1 MRVVVD
7 TNVWVS
13 GLVFPDG
20 TPGRLLDAL
29 RRRRFRAVVGW
40 ALAEEIA
47 EVLSRPRFRA
57 SGIRPEHVRAVLL
70 LLAPLLPDVEVALP
84 VRDADDLPVLAS
96 ALAGGVDAIV
106 TGDRDLLDDARLR
119 ALLLE
124 RGIEVLTPA
133 EMLGRVSSR
142 RSGPSAG

>member
-1 MRVVVD
+1 MAHNTLAALLTLCLIAVPSQEEAQEKPK
-7 TNVWVS
+7 TTKP
-13 GLVFPDG
+13 FPRD
-20 TPGRLLDAL
+20 
-29 RRRRFRAVVGW
+29 F
-40 ALAEEIA
+40 EEIA